1 MDKITVYGHDL
12 VSDVMGRWT
21 FAELVYA
28 AMGDGT
34 RPTAQQAR
42 MIDVLLTTFVDH
54 GVTPS
59 SLATRLTLLGSPESI
74 QSAIAAGL
82 CGAGSRYLG
91 TMQLAGEM
99 LASAVARHG
108 APKDR
113 EGIRALAVRIVE
125 EHLSANRQVPG
136 LGHPEHKDGDPRT
149 PRLLEI
155 ARETGVASIHSEL
168 MIALGDAFEA
178 ARGRRLPVNAAGLSG
193 AIVVDM
199 GFDPLVGRG
208 LAIVSRAAGLVG
220 VVLSEIRHPTA
231 QGIWDGLRT
240 PS

>member
-1 MDKITVYGHDL
+1 MDRISVYGHDL
-12 VSDVMGRWT
+12 VDDVMGRWT

-28 AMGDGT
+28 AVGDGT

-59 SLATRLTLLGSPESI
+59 SLATRLTLLGAPESM

-99 LASAVARHG
+99 LADAVARHG
-108 APKDR
+108 KPRDA
-113 EGIRALAVRIVE
+113 EEIRLLANRIVE
-125 EHLSANRQVPG
+125 DHLSMRRQVPG

-155 ARETGVASIHSEL
+155 ARETGIASVHSEL
-168 MIALGDAFEA
+168 MVALADAFEE
-178 ARGRRLPVNAAGLSG
+178 ARDRRLPVNAAGLSG

-199 GFDPLVGRG
+199 GLDPVVGRG
-208 LAIVSRAAGLVG
+208 LAVVSRAAGLVG
-220 VVLSEIRHPTA
+220 VVLSEMRRPTA
-231 QGIWDGLRT
+231 QGIWDRLRT
-240 PS
+240 HS